1 MFSCIYICFI
11 PEYTFSHVCSI
22 PKCAFSRYS
31 PPSEEINCTP
41 NKTYIDHL
49 LTGMLCK
56 CVDSVRSPGC
66 RQNPCGWT
74 RLTSLCPLPCLNP
87 HIWTTLLFLRK
98 WGCPGQMV
106 LVYSADVRVSPL
118 SLSLFPHSY
127 CWAHLSTDET
137 QHVRLACVHTH
148 LCSAFR
154 GGCCLFTQPLH
165 KHHSFRGDSVVCQ
178 LSRYLSVH
186 QVCFSCWD
194 RY

>member
-1 MFSCIYICFI
+1 MLSCSAASTGSPNSGPHRDTLYIHVYFVPLVCFPVYICFI

-127 CWAHLSTDET
+127 C
-137 QHVRLACVHTH
+137 
-148 LCSAFR
+148 
-154 GGCCLFTQPLH
+154 
-165 KHHSFRGDSVVCQ
+165 
-178 LSRYLSVH
+178 
-186 QVCFSCWD
+186 
-194 RY
+194 